1 VVSLTLDE
9 LKIATRRIHRLNSSR
24 PQELSAMLG
33 AIAACLAGEACAYN
47 G

>member
-1 VVSLTLDE
+1 VSLTLDE
-9 LKIATRRIHRLNSSR
+9 LKIATRRIHRLNSSH

-33 AIAACLAGEACAYN
+33 VMAAGLAGAARTDN